1 MQVPATDPLRVAI
14 MNSLSPDAVRYLA
27 ARIAGDPEPEPQ
39 DNELEDVY
47 REARWF
53 ATFLSGLA

>member
-1 MQVPATDPLRVAI
+1 MSVPVTDQLRVAI
-14 MNSLSPDAVRYLA
+14 MSSLSPDAVRYLA

-39 DNELEDVY
+39 DNDPEDVY
-47 REARWF
+47 REAKWF